1 MNDEMLERV
10 CAHLNED
17 PENVTS
23 YRVYGDRVV
32 LVVDHG
38 IHGPHKYSVPL
49 GELSDIV
56 EDVPEE
62 EAVDATDAARKL
74 AEEYNLDLRT
84 ISGSGKDGRILI
96 RDVRDALGGVECT
109 DL

>member
-38 IHGPHKYSVPL
+38 IHGPRKYSVPL
-49 GELSDIV
+49 EDLPELP
-56 EDVPEE
+56 PEYPPDL
-62 EAVDATDAARKL
+62 DATEAAWLL
-74 AEEYNLDLRT
+74 AAEHGVDLRT
-84 ISGSGKDGRILI
+84 ISGSGKDGRILT
-96 RDVRDALGGVECT
+96 RNVRDALGGVECT